1 MDIVKRMNHIRWF
14 ASGHSVLS
22 LSPLL
27 FWSTSR
33 KQLFLFYINNLL
45 TMSDSKSCDY
55 SMHTQKKAPNRM
67 YLSALNLSNCATCE
81 KVPTLTFM
89 CENSLFVSLLH
100 SHWRVDLHESLWAV
114 LFGHPLPLDVCRY
127 GKSTSGAAQ
136 SRAAAVQVHINVHC
150 HLLLYDTRRNCKG
163 RSRVISTTGSRKWM

>member
-55 SMHTQKKAPNRM
+55 SMHTKKVPNRM

-89 CENSLFVSLLH
+89 CETSLFVSLLH

-127 GKSTSGAAQ
+127 GKSTSSAAQ